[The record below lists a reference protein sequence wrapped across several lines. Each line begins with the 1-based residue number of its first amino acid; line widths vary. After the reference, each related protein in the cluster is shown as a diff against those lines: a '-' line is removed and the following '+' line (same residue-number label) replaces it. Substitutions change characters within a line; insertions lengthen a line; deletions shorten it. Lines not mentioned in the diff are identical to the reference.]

1 MWPSGNWA
9 TTPQEVEILY
19 PKNAGR
25 LIKPRDYGPF
35 ALGDTSEGLDSY
47 EWELEYDG
55 LNYNLGLVG
64 QSKSLLFTE
73 SDSLGAD
80 LTFDQAGRA
89 FVVYVK
95 LDGVWIYWYD
105 PTIPGFTKTQLSS
118 TASNPFCTLDM
129 RDPTQNDTSDILVF
143 YQRANA
149 IYYRISSD
157 RYTVEYA
164 TPVTNLNGKN
174 IHRCGIGKNN
184 RFTLVYR

>member
-9 TTPQEVEILY
+9 TIPEESEILY

-25 LIKPRDYGPF
+25 LAEPRDLGPV
-35 ALGDTSEGLDSY
+35 ALGDPSEGLDSY
-47 EWELEYDG
+47 EWELEFDG
-55 LNYNLGLVG
+55 ADFNIGKVG
-64 QSKSLLFTE
+64 ESKTYLFSETG
-73 SDSLGAD
+73 SLGAD

-105 PTIPGFTKTQLSS
+105 PTIPGFTKTQLDA

-157 RYTVEYA
+157 RYATEYS
-164 TPVTNLNGKN
+164 TPVTALDGKN
-174 IHRCGIGKNN
+174 IHRCGIGKNY
-184 RFTLVYR
+184 RYTLVYR